1 MSSPAL
7 KLSSTGL
14 AVLALLFFGAGLFTG
29 VGLTFVGPQN
39 EFSNMTDV
47 EITIDL
53 QYYRGMLHNASGAGC
68 QMSIS
73 DFRRYHALSNE
84 LEGRDSN

>member
-14 AVLALLFFGAGLFTG
+14 AVLALLFFSAGFFTG
-29 VGLTFVGPQN
+29 VGLTFEWPQN

-53 QYYRGMLHNASGAGC
+53 QYYRGMLHNASGPGC

-84 LEGRDSN
+84 LDGRDSN